1 MRKILTIALVALMA
15 ASLFAGVKT
24 SGYVQGTVHA
34 DFDEK
39 IADGTKSADPVLN
52 AADGDNK
59 AQINITD
66 ENKVWGTTITVQ
78 NTKAFGLMSKTWL
91 DIMKVANAEG
101 DFSVKATFITFDKI
115 AALTAYTNN
124 ADEVNV
130 QRVRTEADGHGVN
143 FDFGYGK
150 YVKAQAGIQMYE
162 GAITEDNR
170 DSEKHGMTLVA
181 SVLGTPVDG
190 VKVSAGVKMYDMKMD
205 AKGKN
210 YGIAVKDAEKYY
222 TKSSAYTVAAEVDI
236 AKLADL
242 DFSLAGGVAYTNY
255 ACDDDGRLV
264 AQVFGEYEGI
274 SGYAELGF
282 LDVED
287 YMKLGCAYAIADNA
301 DVGAYITLFDYT
313 DIKFDENVTLGV
325 EGNYALNKAVS
336 FYGNIEK
343 SNAFGTTSGKYFSTI
358 DVEARMKI
366 KF

>member
-39 IADGTKSADPVLN
+39 IANGTKSADPVLN

-162 GAITEDNR
+162 GSVTKNNR
-170 DSEKHGMTLVA
+170 DSSTTNNHMTFVA

-205 AKGKN
+205 ADGAD
-210 YGIAVKDAEKYY
+210 YALTKDLHK
-222 TKSSAYTVAAEVDI
+222 KSGAYTVAAEADV

-242 DFSLAGGVAYTNY
+242 DFSLAAGVAYKKLE
-255 ACDDDGRLV
+255 ASDDGQLT

-274 SGYAELGF
+274 SGYVELGF
-282 LDVED
+282 LDVEN
-287 YMKLGCAYAIADNA
+287 YAR
-301 DVGAYITLFDYT
+301 VGA
-313 DIKFDENVTLGV
+313 
-325 EGNYALNKAVS
+325 NYAFNDKVDAGAYVALYDYSDIDFDVNVLLGAEANYKLTDAIS
-336 FYGNIEK
+336 FYGFVEYM
-343 SNAFGTTSGKYFSTI
+343 GKNI
-358 DVEARMKI
+358 DVEARCKV